1 MYQLSVDSALA
12 FARKAIDELISTE
25 DIGMLIAPDALNL
38 QKLVAGSMVEAVMNT
53 YANAPVLL
61 LNGIEGEEGVD
72 FQNTH
77 IGNGVVE
84 ISMLKPT
91 AKILAVK
98 SGDSDY
104 IVSDLIPEDSAE
116 GRKQL
121 NQYARGVYDDP
132 RLVLQ
137 KKWEG
142 ELQPTLKY
150 YSLKNSDPT
159 QLSFYLEYLPYPV
172 LEDGVIEIPQRVE
185 YAVLNYIVAHV
196 LDSYQ
201 EFDAAEKYRAKAKE
215 LLA

>member
-53 YANAPVLL
+53 YANAPALL

-121 NQYARGVYDDP
+121 NKYARGVYDDP

-150 YSLKNSDPT
+150 YSLKDSDPA

>member
-1 MYQLSVDSALA
+1 
-12 FARKAIDELISTE
+12 
-25 DIGMLIAPDALNL
+25 MLIAPDALNL

-53 YANAPVLL
+53 YANAPALL

-150 YSLKNSDPT
+150 YSLKDSDPA